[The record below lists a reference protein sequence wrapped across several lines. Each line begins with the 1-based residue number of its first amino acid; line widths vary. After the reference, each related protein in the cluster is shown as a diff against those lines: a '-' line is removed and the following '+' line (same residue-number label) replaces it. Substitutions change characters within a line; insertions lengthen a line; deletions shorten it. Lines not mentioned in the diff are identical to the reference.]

1 MHCWNCYKSKSNLF
15 YAIFIQYGIF
25 QIPLQELNC
34 KRKTFSIHKLYLP
47 LQNLCSSCYL
57 LLYNFRGDLVEI
69 EDDIQSLDTKSFD
82 DKLASVDVEGNCCW
96 EIFVDE
102 NFTGESM
109 TFRGSGRFPS
119 AVDLQ
124 KIFQKASSVKMC

>member
-1 MHCWNCYKSKSNLF
+1 MHCWNSYKSNFLF
-15 YAIFIQYGIF
+15 AIFIGNGIF
-25 QIPLQELNC
+25 QIQLQKLNC

-47 LQNLCSSCYL
+47 LQNLCRLFYL

-69 EDDIQSLDTKSFD
+69 EDDIESLDTKSFD
-82 DKLASVDVEGNCCW
+82 DRLASVDIEGNCCR